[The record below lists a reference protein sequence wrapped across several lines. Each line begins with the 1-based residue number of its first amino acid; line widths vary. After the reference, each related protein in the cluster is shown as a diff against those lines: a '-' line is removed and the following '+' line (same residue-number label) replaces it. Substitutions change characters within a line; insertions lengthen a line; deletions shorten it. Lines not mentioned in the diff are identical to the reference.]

1 MLHPG
6 RETVIPEMAIFL
18 AREEEA
24 VQAWLLPM
32 KNDIMAV
39 FPEV

>member
-1 MLHPG
+1 MLHLG

-18 AREEEA
+18 AREEA